1 MKLKPALTLFFV
13 PALALSTL
21 LMLSGCT
28 DEAEPP
34 AEPEIGLTW
43 YDSADEAMEEA
54 QRHGDLVLLSCG
66 AGWCPWTR
74 LVRESLFVNDGVIES
89 LSTYRCVYL
98 DAETDSAR
106 CSEMGIVLYPTTVIT
121 DAYGAE
127 LGRITGFC
135 TPEEFIEGLV
145 RIEGRSDRLAEMFRL
160 EETRA
165 NDNGFLIAFGR
176 LLMEIGMYDGALIR
190 FDRASQMDSD
200 DRFGTLEETTYSMAE
215 CYMLAG
221 KYKEAGRRFRI
232 FAREHPGSERYEYAT
247 VLAGLCYER
256 IDYKSIAREIYE
268 DYLENQGEGRFSG
281 FVRSR
286 LDGLKKER

>member
-1 MKLKPALTLFFV
+1 MALILL
-13 PALALSTL
+13 LALC
-21 LMLSGCT
+21 GCPEET
-28 DEAEPP
+28 PPPEAEV
-34 AEPEIGLTW
+34 GLTW
-43 YDSADEAMEEA
+43 YASVDEAMAEA
-54 QRHGDLVLLSCG
+54 QRNGDLVLLSCG

-74 LVRESLFVNDGVIES
+74 LVRESLFVNDAVIGS
-89 LSTYRCVYL
+89 LSEYRCVAV
-98 DAETDSAR
+98 DADSDSAR
-106 CSEMGIVLYPTTVIT
+106 CQDMGIVLYPTTVIT
-121 DAYGAE
+121 DAYGSE

-160 EETRA
+160 EETLA
-165 NDNGFLIAFGR
+165 NDHGFLIAFGK

-190 FDRASQMDSD
+190 FDRASQIDSD
-200 DRFGTLEETTYSMAE
+200 NRFGTLEETTYAMAE

-256 IDYKSIAREIYE
+256 VNYRSVAMEIYE
-268 DYLENQGEGRFSG
+268 DYLENQGEGNLSG